1 MTIENPVGHMLQPA
15 RRTAAD
21 RLCEVATGL
30 FYRRGIRAVGVD
42 EIVNETGVTKP
53 TLYRSF
59 ASKDDLVA
67 TCIRTQMEVVAANW
81 DAIAARLPDDPLG
94 QIRAIVAG
102 FAADIADP
110 AFRGC
115 PATNAAV
122 EFPEQ
127 DHPAR
132 HASQQCKAAMRDR
145 LYTLARRLDIA
156 DPDGLADGLLLLIE
170 GAAGSRHTS
179 ATQGPSQALVKSSEM
194 LLAGHMR

>member
-1 MTIENPVGHMLQPA
+1 MTDHTAP

-30 FYRRGIRAVGVD
+30 FYKRGIRAVGVD
-42 EIVNETGVTKP
+42 EIVQETGVTKP

-59 ASKDDLVA
+59 ASKDELVA
-67 TCIRTQMEVVAANW
+67 TCVRTQMGALAAAW
-81 DAIAARLPDDPLG
+81 DAIAIRHADDPLA
-94 QIRAIVAG
+94 QIQAIVA
-102 FAADIADP
+102 AVAEDIASP

-132 HASQQCKAAMRDR
+132 TVSQDCKAAMRDR
-145 LYTLARRLDIA
+145 IHSLSHRLDTT
-156 DPDGLADGLLLLIE
+156 DPDGLADGLLLLME
-170 GAAGSRHTS
+170 GATSSRHTS
-179 ATQGPSQALVKSSEM
+179 ALHGPSQALVKSTEM
-194 LLAGHMR
+194 LLAGHLRR

>member
-1 MTIENPVGHMLQPA
+1 MADDITTAGLSV

-67 TCIRTQMEVVAANW
+67 TCVQTQMNRVFANW
-81 DAIAARLPDDPLG
+81 DAIADRLPDDPLG
-94 QIRAIVAG
+94 QIRAIIAA
-102 FAADIADP
+102 FADDIASP
-110 AFRGC
+110 GFRGC

-132 HASQQCKAAMRDR
+132 TVSWDCKAAMRDR
-145 LYTLARRLDIA
+145 FYCLSHRLAAA
-156 DPDGLADGLLLLIE
+156 DPDGLADGLFLLME
-170 GAAGSRHTS
+170 GAASSRHTS
-179 ATQGPSQALVKSSEM
+179 AIQGPSQALVKSTEM
-194 LLAGHMR
+194 LLVGHLRM

>member
-1 MTIENPVGHMLQPA
+1 MTNPYPSAGP

-42 EIVNETGVTKP
+42 EIVQETGVTKP

-67 TCIRTQMEVVAANW
+67 TCVRTQMEAVSVRW
-81 DAIAARLPDDPLG
+81 DRIAADHPEDPLA

-102 FAADIADP
+102 FAADIAAPD
-110 AFRGC
+110 FRGC

-132 HASQQCKAAMRDR
+132 TASQDCKAAMRAHLHCLSHR
-145 LYTLARRLDIA
+145 LGIA
-156 DPDGLADGLLLLIE
+156 DPDALADGLLLLME
-170 GAAGSRHTS
+170 GAASSRHTS
-179 ATQGPSQALVKSSEM
+179 QIAGPSQALVKSTEM
-194 LLAGHMR
+194 LLAGHLAG